1 MNERTIFLAALDIAE
16 PGKRSAYLEEACAGN
31 PTLRQHIEELLQS
44 HAQVSGFLAKPA
56 LEQIDEATGCT
67 EDVNTT
73 PKEPVNLEA
82 TQAESG
88 VAGTE
93 DLSFLAPSSRPG
105 SIGRL
110 GHYDVLEV
118 IGKGGFGIVLKGFD
132 NRLRRVVAIKV
143 LSPAFAANGSARKRF
158 IREARAA
165 AAVKNEH
172 VVGIYDVQEEAQPP
186 YLVMECIDGSSLQD
200 KLDMHGAL
208 GVKQILRIGMQIAQ
222 GLAVAHQQGLV
233 HRDIKPANILL
244 ENGVERVKI
253 TDFGLARAVDDASV
267 TQSGTVAGTPMYM
280 SPEQAEGLPVDH
292 RSDLFSLG
300 SVLYAMCTGH
310 PPFRASGTHAVLKRV
325 IDASPRPIREI
336 NGEIPDWL
344 CDIVAKLHAK
354 TPAERFASAKEV
366 AELLEQHLAHLQQPN
381 QAPRPAPVA
390 RAPVPEPTKEALPV
404 ALRHLRLP
412 ANGLLITGI
421 LYLATVPFLFVIHF
435 LPRGLAAEDM
445 PFLLRT
451 LGVIPIVVGA
461 VLILAASKMKRGEW
475 YTFCLAAVLL
485 PLALLGEKLY
495 DLTQERFTMALGD
508 WTVLPFGLWALVVLT
523 RRDVRQAFGTP
534 LARHAAR
541 RFAVALSLLLLGL
554 GIASYWFSPWL
565 VGVVTNAAIL
575 KVETVPDREV
585 QYLNDVKV
593 AIWQHGQK
601 VTTIDRNSFD
611 YLRAGVYQL
620 SPEGCFGGVLGDMVV
635 STEETDSVQRSAT
648 GPLGE
653 PVTLTLKPGQ
663 RQTVRISIRRKPP
676 PPDQVALQG
685 RWLILSQ
692 EMGDSPVPGNML
704 NSWIEFDQD
713 HIRVKV
719 PSGAVTEQRFL
730 LNADA
735 KPRQIDLFGVGKSE
749 QEGTGIYALDGDSL
763 KLCIGET
770 KNARP
775 QWFTTQPGSTAV
787 LTRCRREKSD
797 SDGWVSLFNGKDLTG
812 WKTLPEQ
819 PGDWRVIDNILV
831 GSKGPGHLFSVRDD
845 FQNFWLRAEVAI
857 NKGAD
862 ADVYFRSKMQPPSPP
877 GQPKSPSG
885 YVVDIGEGQDC
896 YAGPISFRNP
906 QSGVWTTFGANS
918 KVKPDEWFT
927 LDIIADGDHL
937 TTKINGEKVVRVIEG
952 FNAYKKGHIALQMWG
967 PDTVV
972 NFHKIEIKELPH
984 VPLLP
989 ETPDQVLPALAGAWK
1004 GEFTQKI
1011 YGGKAAEKKFN
1022 AVAMNDWIVGK
1033 KWLRQ
1038 RVHMETGGF
1047 LSLVSFEP
1055 NTNSFRDWYFDASGL
1070 IFGPSA
1076 GRWDPATHTMTWTNS
1091 PENGMVLVTTWR
1103 FVDADTVTWNIVLR
1117 DKEGRNL
1124 FEMGSEMKRTTENI
1138 VIDETTAAG
1147 PLPPE
1152 MAVLHRLV
1160 GDWQFTGV
1168 IKNAEN
1174 PAGVTASWQSSTR
1187 KILGGRVIVTEV
1199 AGHPHVSDSYS
1210 LSTFDAY
1217 GKAYGRWWFRADGS
1231 YQEYGGG
1238 WDEKTQ
1244 TMKWNWAGKD
1254 GSQSTNTWHLGD
1266 PNRRDW
1272 QIVTKDAVGK
1282 TTLEVQ
1288 ATSIRQSERAEPV
1301 KIKAFDP
1308 MKDKPATEAGVTPDQ
1323 GGWRVEATKK
1333 QDVLLFVVPGQGI
1346 KRDGRLVLRGLSRAT
1361 PAEDGKVDITLLWR
1375 RENGYF
1381 GGTHLVPLVTKNDWQ
1396 PWTNALAPNAD
1407 PSTIEIGVRFAGPGK
1422 VWLKD
1427 LELVQEP
1434 R

>member
-16 PGKRSAYLEEACAGN
+16 RGQRSAYLDEACAGN
-31 PTLRQHIEELLQS
+31 PRLRQHIEELLHS

-56 LEQIDEATGCT
+56 LEQIDEATCCT
-67 EDVNTT
+67 EDVNST

-93 DLSFLAPSSRPG
+93 DLSFLAPSSKPG

-172 VVGIYDVQEEAQPP
+172 VVGIYDVQEDAQPP
-186 YLVMECIDGSSLQD
+186 YLVMECIDGISLQD
-200 KLDMHGAL
+200 KLDKQGAL
-208 GVKQILRIGMQIAQ
+208 GVKQILRIGMQIAE

-325 IDASPRPIREI
+325 IDASPRPIHEI
-336 NGEIPDWL
+336 NSEIPDWL

-354 TPAERFASAKEV
+354 KPAERFGSAKEV
-366 AELLEQHLAHLQQPN
+366 AQLLEEYLAHLQQPGRVPLP
-381 QAPRPAPVA
+381 AARARPSAAEPAQRRFRWGTVLLAGVGLPLLLAPVFYLAEGWRNHAGTWIGLAALAIGLAVLLTMVIVRPRQPADLQQPDRASRSA
-390 RAPVPEPTKEALPV
+390 RVARVPVPEPTEEALPA

-475 YTFCLAAVLL
+475 YTFCVAAVLL

-495 DLTQERFTMALGD
+495 DLTQERLTMALGD

-534 LARHAAR
+534 LARHLAR
-541 RFAVALSLLLLGL
+541 RFAVGVALLLLGL
-554 GIASYWFSPWL
+554 GLAGYWGGSRL
-565 VGVVTNAAIL
+565 IGVLTNSAIL
-575 KVETVPDREV
+575 EVKTVPDREV
-585 QYLNDVKV
+585 EYLNDVKIAV
-593 AIWQHGQK
+593 WRHGQK
-601 VTTIDRNSFD
+601 VTTIDRNSSD
-611 YLRAGVYQL
+611 YLEAGVYQL
-620 SPEGCFGGVLGDMVV
+620 VPEGCFQGAFGDMIA
-635 STEETDSVQRSAT
+635 SLEETGRVQRATT

-653 PVTLTLKPGQ
+653 PLSLTLTRGE
-663 RQTVRISIRRKPP
+663 RQTVRISIRRRPP
-676 PPDQVALQG
+676 PADLAALQG

-692 EMGDSPVPGNML
+692 EMGGSPVPDNML

-713 HIRVKV
+713 HIRVKR

-749 QEGTGIYALDGDSL
+749 QEGTGIYALDSDSL

-797 SDGWVSLFNGKDLTG
+797 SDGWVSLFNGRDLAG

-857 NKGAD
+857 SKGAD
-862 ADVYFRSKMQPPSPP
+862 ADIYFRSKMQPPSPP
-877 GQPKSPSG
+877 GQSKSPSG
-885 YVVDIGEGQDC
+885 YVVDIGGGEDF

-918 KVKPDEWFT
+918 KVTPDEWFT
-927 LDIIADGDHL
+927 LDIIAEGNHL
-937 TTKINGEKVVRVIEG
+937 VTRINGEKVVNIVEG
-952 FNAYKKGHIALQMWG
+952 FNAYKKGHIALQTWRA
-967 PDTVV
+967 DTVV
-972 NFHKIEIKELPH
+972 NFHKIEIKELPPEEAGWVQLFNGKDLGGWKPSPGWKVEGNVLTGRDQAYSH
-984 VPLLP
+984 LLTERDDFENFHLRVEARLNERGDSGVFLRCQAPPPL
-989 ETPDQVLPALAGAWK
+989 ETIRGYEAQMAFDNT
-1004 GEFTQKI
+1004 FT
-1011 YGGKAAEKKFN
+1011 
-1022 AVAMNDWIVGK
+1022 
-1033 KWLRQ
+1033 R
-1038 RVHMETGGF
+1038 TG
-1047 LSLVSFEP
+1047 
-1055 NTNSFRDWYFDASGL
+1055 GL
-1070 IFGPSA
+1070 IFHEAPGPRS
-1076 GRWDPATHTMTWTNS
+1076 RTKFV
-1091 PENGMVLVTTWR
+1091 ENLAR
-1103 FVDADTVTWNIVLR
+1103 P
-1117 DKEGRNL
+1117 
-1124 FEMGSEMKRTTENI
+1124 
-1138 VIDETTAAG
+1138 DE
-1147 PLPPE
+1147 
-1152 MAVLHRLV
+1152 
-1160 GDWQFTGV
+1160 
-1168 IKNAEN
+1168 
-1174 PAGVTASWQSSTR
+1174 
-1187 KILGGRVIVTEV
+1187 
-1199 AGHPHVSDSYS
+1199 
-1210 LSTFDAY
+1210 
-1217 GKAYGRWWFRADGS
+1217 WF
-1231 YQEYGGG
+1231 
-1238 WDEKTQ
+1238 
-1244 TMKWNWAGKD
+1244 
-1254 GSQSTNTWHLGD
+1254 
-1266 PNRRDW
+1266 
-1272 QIVTKDAVGK
+1272 
-1282 TTLEVQ
+1282 TLEVIAQDNHLTTKVDGKTAVDLIDAERSFKKGHIGLQLLKNTVVELRKIEIKQLPATAQ
-1288 ATSIRQSERAEPV
+1288 ATASSPPGSNAAPV
-1301 KIKAFDP
+1301 RIKAFDP
-1308 MKDKPATEAGVTPDQ
+1308 AKDKPATEAGVTTDQ

-1396 PWTNALAPNAD
+1396 PWTNGSFPTSIRAPSKSACAS
-1407 PSTIEIGVRFAGPGK
+1407 PARARSG
-1422 VWLKD
+1422 
-1427 LELVQEP
+1427 
-1434 R
+1434 